1 MINKVF
7 ITGGTGFLGAY
18 IIQNLVQKGCQVTA
32 LRRSDRLPF
41 FIDPVCLK
49 KVNWIKG
56 DLFDTE
62 ALREGM
68 IDADAVIH
76 SAAMV
81 SLHASDRALLYK
93 NNEEGTANVVN
104 MAVEVGIK
112 RFVHVSSIAA
122 IGRLESG
129 ALVTEDQKWDTERKT
144 TYYAKS
150 KYQAELEV
158 WRGIAEGLNG
168 VIANPSTILGYGDW
182 DHSSCAIFK
191 NVYREFPWYTSGING
206 FVDVQDVAE
215 AIVRLMNS
223 DRQAERYIIN
233 AENWSFRDLF
243 NAIADGFQKRRP
255 SKKATPFL
263 SGIAWRLEMLKSI
276 FTRTRP
282 LLTSESARVAN
293 SITRF
298 NNEKLL
304 DALPG
309 FTFTP
314 LEETIQRACKQY
326 VAHLEQLKKAK

>member
-18 IIQNLVQKGCQVTA
+18 IIQTLVQKGYQVTA
-32 LRRSDRLPF
+32 LRRSERLPF
-41 FIDPVCLK
+41 FIDPVFFK
-49 KVNWIKG
+49 EVRWIKG

-68 IDADAVIH
+68 SDADGVIH
-76 SAAMV
+76 AAAMV
-81 SLHASDRALLYK
+81 SLHASDRALLFR
-93 NNEEGTANVVN
+93 NNVEGTANVVN
-104 MAVEVGIK
+104 VAIEAGIQ

-129 ALVTEDQKWDTERKT
+129 ALVTEDQKWDSERKT

-158 WRGIAEGLNG
+158 WRGMAEGLNG

-182 DHSSCAIFK
+182 DQSSCAIFK
-191 NVYREFPWYTSGING
+191 NVYQEFPWYTNGING

-215 AIVRLMNS
+215 AIVRLMIS
-223 DRQAERYIIN
+223 DRQNERYIIS

-243 NAIADGFQKRRP
+243 NSIADGFQKRRP
-255 SKKATPFL
+255 SKRATPLL
-263 SGIAWRLEMLKSI
+263 SGIAWRLELLKSLFI
-276 FTRTRP
+276 RTRP

-298 NNEKLL
+298 SNEKLL
-304 DALPG
+304 EALPG
-309 FTFTP
+309 FSFTP
-314 LEETIQRACKQY
+314 LDETVQHACRKY
-326 VAHLEQLKKAK
+326 LAHLEKLKKAK

>member
-1 MINKVF
+1 LINKVF
-7 ITGGTGFLGAY
+7 ITGGTGFLGGY
-18 IIQNLVQKGCQVTA
+18 IIQTLVQKGYQVTA

-41 FIDPVCLK
+41 FIDPVYFK
-49 KVNWIKG
+49 EVNWIKG
-56 DLFDTE
+56 DLFDTD
-62 ALREGM
+62 ALYEGM
-68 IDADAVIH
+68 KDADAVIH

-93 NNEEGTANVVN
+93 NNVEGTANVVN
-104 MAVEVGIK
+104 VAIETGIQ

-129 ALVTEDQKWDTERKT
+129 GLVNEDQKWDAERKT

-158 WRGIAEGLNG
+158 WRGMAEGLNG

-191 NVYREFPWYTSGING
+191 NVYQEFPWYTNGING

-215 AIVRLMNS
+215 AIVRLMKS
-223 DRQAERYIIN
+223 DRQNERYIIS

-255 SKKATPFL
+255 SKRATPLL
-263 SGIAWRLEMLKSI
+263 SGIAWRLELLKSL
-276 FTRTRP
+276 FTRARP

-298 NNEKLL
+298 SNEKLL

-314 LEETIQRACKQY
+314 LEETVQRACRDY
-326 VAHLEQLKKAK
+326 LAHWEKGKKVK